1 MNIID
6 ISIVDYAI
14 NEFGCTYVIMTSI
27 VGYIKTATY
36 LIDKKANI
44 NAKNKN

>member
-1 MNIID
+1 MNII
-6 ISIVDYAI
+6 DYAI
-14 NEFGCTYVIMTSI
+14 NEFGCTYVIITSI
-27 VGYIKTATY
+27 VGYIKIATY